1 MRTQRLISTLTC
13 VLLLAS
19 CGKSN
24 DEVQADKQA
33 QSDERSYQTPQ
44 RRKGGWQD
52 MVSDVAGGV
61 FLGAEK
67 GVIV

>member
-1 MRTQRLISTLTC
+1 MRAQRLINILTC

-24 DEVQADKQA
+24 DEAQDNQQA

-52 MVSDVAGGV
+52 MVSDVAGGG
-61 FLGAEK
+61 FPGS
-67 GVIV
+67 